1 MISGNSFFTIVSII
15 YDTKMNTETHSN
27 PVSKHKRI
35 GILTFHYA
43 VNPGSALQ
51 AFGLLKTI
59 NSLDPKIKCYIINY
73 QGSAY
78 PNYFAS
84 YINPRLSLFKPIQS
98 IKGYIKYF
106 YRILFYNRY
115 QLFWHNVGGIE
126 PKRRIK
132 EEDLAKL
139 SYDIIVAGSDQIW
152 NIKLA
157 TSALYFLPFCK
168 DAKKVSYAASI
179 GTDDF
184 PEEDKTNVAG
194 YLKDFSFLSVREPQ
208 AQVAIERL
216 IGRKPELVIDPSLLL
231 TWNDYTK
238 MAKFP
243 RIKRKYIFLYLRHKD
258 SEVVPYARKMA
269 DSLGLQIVECHPRIK
284 KIYSDDKIV
293 LQPGPKEW
301 LGWLLNAEYVFTDS
315 FHGCA
320 FCINCN
326 KQFFVKVSSANSEMS
341 SRIIHILDKYGMQDR
356 LIKSEKDMF
365 SMPDIDFSKSNAL
378 LVKDRED
385 SIAYLKSALGV

>member
-1 MISGNSFFTIVSII
+1 
-15 YDTKMNTETHSN
+15 MNAEVQSME
-27 PVSKHKRI
+27 SKRKRV
-35 GILTFHYA
+35 GVLTFHYA

-51 AFGLLKTI
+51 ALGLLKTI
-59 NSLDPKIKCYIINY
+59 NSLGSEIECYIINFQIADY
-73 QGSAY
+73 RD
-78 PNYFAS
+78 YFVS
-84 YINPRLSLFKPIQS
+84 WVKPRHSLFKFKQS
-98 IKGYIKYF
+98 IKEFVKYF
-106 YRILFYNRY
+106 YRLFSYIRY
-115 QLFWHNVGGIE
+115 QFFWYDVDGIE

-132 EEDLAKL
+132 QEDLEKL
-139 SYDIIVAGSDQIW
+139 TGYDIIVTGSDQIW
-152 NIKLA
+152 NLNLTYKGYY
-157 TSALYFLPFCK
+157 YFVPYCS
-168 DAKKVSYAASI
+168 DAKKVAYAASI
-179 GTDDF
+179 GMDDF
-184 PEEDKTNVAG
+184 PEEDKTIVAG

-216 IGRKPELVIDPSLLL
+216 IGRKPKLVIDPSLFL
-231 TWNDYTK
+231 TRKDYIK

-269 DSLGLQIVECHPRIK
+269 DSLGLQIVECHDRIK

-326 KQFFVKVSSANSEMS
+326 KQFFVKISSANSEMS

-356 LIKSEKDMF
+356 LIKSEQDMF
-365 SMPDIDFSKSNAL
+365 SAPDIDFSKSNAL